1 MRGVPVE
8 VPARNQQERDIR
20 GRIVGYQLGVGVMH
34 EDLKKAWR
42 RRGFF
47 YDGDYMELL
56 VIRSLHQNRIR

>member
-42 RRGFF
+42 RRGFLMVTIWS
-47 YDGDYMELL
+47 YW
-56 VIRSLHQNRIR
+56 SLGHSIKSV